1 MPRPTGTR
9 SREDRDAC
17 WKLYLIAL
25 PVFFAIDM
33 VWLGLVAKG
42 FYRRQ
47 IGFLMRDG
55 FNWPAAVAFYLLF
68 ILGLV
73 VFVIAPA
80 MDRDSWLRALGYG
93 ALFGLITYATYD
105 LTNLATAARL
115 AAAADRRGPGL
126 GRDAGGGGLGGHLR
140 DREPDRGLSGSRWAL
155 QDLSPRP
162 QPSRIQRTLTSPGDG
177 GRRTPANRPRQDHRR
192 EVAAENTT
200 TQPTRLTVGLVE
212 PLSHFK
218 RTGAR

>member
-1 MPRPTGTR
+1 MI
-9 SREDRDAC
+9 

-80 MDRDSWLRALGYG
+80 MDRSSWLRALGYG

-105 LTNLATAARL
+105 LTNLATVRDWPLLLTFVDLAWGATL
-115 AAAADRRGPGL
+115 AAAVSVATYGI
-126 GRDAGGGGLGGHLR
+126 A
-140 DREPDRGLSGSRWAL
+140 
-155 QDLSPRP
+155 
-162 QPSRIQRTLTSPGDG
+162 SRIG
-177 GRRTPANRPRQDHRR
+177 
-192 EVAAENTT
+192 V
-200 TQPTRLTVGLVE
+200 
-212 PLSHFK
+212 
-218 RTGAR
+218 